1 MLARHVWP
9 PALGG
14 PAATPSLLLAGEAL
28 RSLLD
33 SLPPAAAARQ
43 AGWLTAGGPAQAPP
57 PCAGAARTLT
67 ATAAT
72 AAPAEQER
80 PLRRLQSAITPAV
93 CEALRRSGYAVVDG
107 AFGAERAAEF
117 KSEIQA
123 LRGQMHMNS
132 THLVTGAGTQLLEK
146 SHIHE
151 AELMSQVG
159 AANTAWLTSA
169 DLRFDCVAV

>member
-14 PAATPSLLLAGEAL
+14 PAATPSLLLAGAAL

-33 SLPPAAAARQ
+33 SLHLATAAR
-43 AGWLTAGGPAQAPP
+43 TAGPVQGPTPR
-57 PCAGAARTLT
+57 AGAARTLT
-67 ATAAT
+67 AAA
-72 AAPAEQER
+72 AAGAPAEQQQ
-80 PLRRLQSAITPAV
+80 PLRRLQSAITPEV

-123 LRGQMHMNS
+123 LRGHMHMNS

-159 AANTAWLTSA
+159 AASTA
-169 DLRFDCVAV
+169 